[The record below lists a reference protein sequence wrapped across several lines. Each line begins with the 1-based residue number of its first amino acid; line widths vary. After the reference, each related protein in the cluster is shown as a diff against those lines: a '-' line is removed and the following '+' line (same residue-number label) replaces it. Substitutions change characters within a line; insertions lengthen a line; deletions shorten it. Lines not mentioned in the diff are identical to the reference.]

1 MRFKHS
7 GFITNKFVE
16 KDENICRKKLIEME
30 TEIESDSEFTDSSED
45 ENSLTSSEEG
55 EYLEKTNDMVDTDY
69 ESVEEPVEN
78 KSSYIKYILA
88 QNVNN
93 SSDDENPA
101 SELDLKGVNTNQ
113 MNNSNGQ
120 YFNVMNCDVSCPVRL
135 EWEKSR
141 RHNAS
146 FTRKIP
152 NLEDTLSTSKRLIH
166 LQHMKSASLNSDNIV
181 EKDENICR
189 KKLIEMETE
198 IESDSEFTDS
208 SEDENSLTSSE
219 EGEYLE
225 KTNDM
230 VDTDYESVEE
240 PVENKSSYIKYILA
254 QNVNNSSD
262 DENPAS
268 ELDLKG
274 LNTNQMNNSNGQ
286 YFNVM
291 NCDVSCPVRLEWEK
305 SRRHNDSFTRKIPN
319 LEDTLSTSKRLIH
332 LQHMK
337 SASLNSDNIVYTQRP
352 SFNSNDEDKGNEYLR
367 DEHHHEKT
375 QVHTKKIV
383 QQIQW
388 VGSDR
393 KNEEILDYGKNKA
406 IISQNG
412 VQDGDE
418 LVGAITEHEQIQWV
432 GSDRENEEIL
442 DYGKNKAI
450 ISQNGVQDGDELVG
464 AITEHELAVADEV
477 YSPGLPVWKEA
488 INILKDTFMK
498 KKKRTRKK
506 GMFAPTNTVTFTKW
520 LPDNFPVEGVMCGCG
535 RHFKTPTS
543 LLGHLRRKS
552 ATARKSLKLFKK

>member
-1 MRFKHS
+1 MERKHWCSFCFIPFNNELRLIAHLKLHSKQPRVFCGLCSSTFVHHSQLGYHMRFKHS

-181 EKDENICR
+181 
-189 KKLIEMETE
+189 
-198 IESDSEFTDS
+198 
-208 SEDENSLTSSE
+208 
-219 EGEYLE
+219 
-225 KTNDM
+225 
-230 VDTDYESVEE
+230 
-240 PVENKSSYIKYILA
+240 
-254 QNVNNSSD
+254 
-262 DENPAS
+262 
-268 ELDLKG
+268 
-274 LNTNQMNNSNGQ
+274 
-286 YFNVM
+286 
-291 NCDVSCPVRLEWEK
+291 
-305 SRRHNDSFTRKIPN
+305 
-319 LEDTLSTSKRLIH
+319 
-332 LQHMK
+332 
-337 SASLNSDNIVYTQRP
+337 YTQRP

-367 DEHHHEKT
+367 F
-375 QVHTKKIV
+375 
-383 QQIQW
+383 
-388 VGSDR
+388 VG
-393 KNEEILDYGKNKA
+393 N
-406 IISQNG
+406 
-412 VQDGDE
+412 
-418 LVGAITEHEQIQWV
+418 
-432 GSDRENEEIL
+432 
-442 DYGKNKAI
+442 
-450 ISQNGVQDGDELVG
+450 
-464 AITEHELAVADEV
+464 
-477 YSPGLPVWKEA
+477 
-488 INILKDTFMK
+488 
-498 KKKRTRKK
+498 
-506 GMFAPTNTVTFTKW
+506 
-520 LPDNFPVEGVMCGCG
+520 
-535 RHFKTPTS
+535 
-543 LLGHLRRKS
+543 
-552 ATARKSLKLFKK
+552 